1 MELIKMTDYV
11 YQIFEKYNS
20 DDFAFK
26 TLRYASVLKQ
36 NLKLSMFFCFKKE
49 PKAED
54 FFNVNVEIDKL
65 TDEDK
70 TGLDKFYSDTMFY
83 EDEKNKVLFDG
94 FSCEVDNEFE
104 TILVSENNRLTF
116 RSDSIWC
123 SNKENIFD
131 KVEKIEDLIDFFNF
145 NFNEK
150 YTELLF

>member
-20 DDFAFK
+20 DDFTFK

-36 NLKLSMFFCFKKE
+36 NLKLGMFFCFKKE

-70 TGLDKFYSDTMFY
+70 TGLDKFYSATMFY
-83 EDEKNKVLFDG
+83 EDEKN
-94 FSCEVDNEFE
+94 FSF
-104 TILVSENNRLTF
+104 
-116 RSDSIWC
+116 
-123 SNKENIFD
+123 
-131 KVEKIEDLIDFFNF
+131 
-145 NFNEK
+145 
-150 YTELLF
+150 